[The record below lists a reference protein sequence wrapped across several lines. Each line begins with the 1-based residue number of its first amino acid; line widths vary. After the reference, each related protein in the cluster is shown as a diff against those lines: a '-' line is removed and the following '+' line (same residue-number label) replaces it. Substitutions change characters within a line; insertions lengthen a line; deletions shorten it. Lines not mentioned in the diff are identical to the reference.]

1 VQAALDRLSQKE
13 NFKGLRMADL
23 FNELAATTEVS
34 VIYTRGAWIDI
45 DSIVDLT
52 QAGELT

>member
-1 VQAALDRLSQKE
+1 MSQKE
-13 NFKGLRMADL
+13 EFRNLRMADL
-23 FNELAATTEVS
+23 FNELASTTEVS

-52 QAGELT
+52 QAGELA